1 MIEDYYQDTSKI
13 FKNEF
18 LKLTALIVEIKVEL
32 GSRMHSIESEIA
44 LMKSDMILLFY
55 INRTGEPQCK
65 LTTNLT

>member
-18 LKLTALIVEIKVEL
+18 MKLTALIVEIKVEL

-44 LMKSDMILLFY
+44 LMKSDMIL
-55 INRTGEPQCK
+55 IQCA
-65 LTTNLT
+65 L